1 MGVTVLEPEVRM
13 VSNKAIAVVQGESSV
28 HKL

>member
-1 MGVTVLEPEVRM
+1 MGVTVLELEVRM
-13 VSNKAIAVVQGESSV
+13 VSNKVIAVVQGESSV